1 MCELARWTGSKSG
14 CQPSWW
20 LVTSEFSLGDSSVSL
35 SLISEGDLGEGI
47 KSTPRRFVYD
57 TKVDRT
63 VYLLEG
69 RKALHL
75 DMDRL
80 DHFGHI

>member
-20 LVTSEFSLGDSSVSL
+20 LVTSEFRLGDSSVSL
-35 SLISEGDLGEGI
+35 SLISDMGEGI